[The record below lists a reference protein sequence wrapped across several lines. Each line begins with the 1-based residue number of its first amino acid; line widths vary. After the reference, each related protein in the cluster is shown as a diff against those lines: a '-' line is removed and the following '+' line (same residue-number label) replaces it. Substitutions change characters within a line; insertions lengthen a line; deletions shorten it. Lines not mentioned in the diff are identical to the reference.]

1 MAQTGQSGKSQR
13 GTGGFFSPTLLGKKA
28 RIGML
33 FVIPATVIIILMM
46 IVPIFR
52 TILFSFSS
60 VTLPSFD
67 TSFNG
72 LRNFDKIFSL
82 EEFSTII
89 RNTVVWILGTVI
101 LRVSLGFTSAL
112 IMDDQGKL
120 LRGMRVIA
128 LLPWTIPSIVAANSW
143 RWMLRTDFGLVNG
156 LLDNIGL
163 GFLKSPWLIDAR
175 TALPTVLV
183 AYAWAG
189 FPFVMMMLLA
199 GLQTIPEELYESG
212 AMDGANKL
220 QQFLYITI
228 PSLRSV
234 IVMVIVLEAISAI
247 NAFDLLFVLT
257 GGGPGTS
264 SEILGL
270 LIYRLGFTRFDFA
283 GASAASTL
291 LIIAAL
297 FCFFCYAP
305 TQFIKKRS
313 DKTL

>member
-1 MAQTGQSGKSQR
+1 VAQGEQSGKFQR
-13 GTGGFFSPTLLGKKA
+13 RSGGIFSSTLLGKKA
-28 RIGML
+28 RMGML
-33 FVIPATVIIILMM
+33 FVVPAAIIIILMM

-52 TILFSFSS
+52 TILFSFSA
-60 VTLPSFD
+60 VTLPSFE

-72 LRNFDKIFSL
+72 LYNFRKIFSL
-82 EEFSTII
+82 EEFPTII
-89 RNTVVWILGTVI
+89 KNTIVWILGTVI
-101 LRVSLGFTSAL
+101 LRVSLGFVSAL

-120 LRGMRVIA
+120 LRGMRVVA

-156 LLDNIGL
+156 FLDNIGL
-163 GFLKSPWLIDAR
+163 GFLKSPWLIDAK

-183 AYAWAG
+183 TYAWAG
-189 FPFVMMMLLA
+189 FPFVMMMFLA

-212 AMDGANKL
+212 AIDGANKV
-220 QQFLYITI
+220 QQFLYITV

-234 IVMVIVLEAISAI
+234 IIMIVVLEAISAI

-297 FCFFCYAP
+297 FCFLCYAP
-305 TQFIKKRS
+305 TQFIKK
-313 DKTL
+313 KEQ